1 MPGSPS
7 AFVPGLRLAERFYT
21 EVVGPLLEDRDHA
34 AAFLGTGSD
43 VLGLDT
49 PRSTDHGWGPRLE
62 VFVAAPDVE
71 PVRALLDERLPESF
85 AGWPV
90 RYGWDD
96 VAVAHHVE
104 VAERA
109 EWFGRRVG
117 FDPCEPV
124 STRDWLTAPSQVLLE
139 LTSGAVFRDERGD
152 LSRARRA
159 LAWYP
164 HDVWLWMLACQWR
177 LIAQEEAFVGR
188 AAEAGDELG
197 SRLVAARLCRDV
209 MRLCFLLERRYAPYS
224 KWLGTAF
231 ARLEAASEVEP
242 ALNDALA
249 ADGYPERGAALARAY
264 ETVGRRFNALAI
276 AEPQD
281 PTVRRFYERPY
292 LVLASDRFAS
302 ACLAAMD
309 DDGLRGLPLVGSADQ
324 LADCTDVL
332 TAPSLVR
339 RLGAVYEP
347 G

>member
-1 MPGSPS
+1 LSQ
-7 AFVPGLRLAERFYT
+7 AFVPGVRLAERFYA
-21 EVVGPLLEDRDHA
+21 EVVAPLLEGRNHA

-43 VLGLDT
+43 VLGFDT

-62 VFVAAPDVE
+62 LFVAASDVE
-71 PVRALLDERLPESF
+71 AVRALLDERLPESF

-104 VAERA
+104 VDDRA
-109 EWFGRRVG
+109 EWFRRRVG

-124 STRDWLTAPSQVLLE
+124 STLDWLTAPSQVLLE
-139 LTSGAVFRDERGD
+139 LTAGAVFRDELGE

-164 HDVWLWMLACQWR
+164 HDVWLWLLACQWR
-177 LIAQEEAFVGR
+177 RIAQEEAFVGR
-188 AAEAGDELG
+188 TAEVGDELG

-224 KWLGTAF
+224 KWLGAAF
-231 ARLEAASEVEP
+231 ARLDAASEVGP
-242 ALNDALA
+242 ALSDAVR
-249 ADGYPERGAALARAY
+249 ADGYPQREAALGRAY
-264 ETVGRRFNALAI
+264 EAVARRFNALAI
-276 AEPQD
+276 AEPED
-281 PTVRRFYERPY
+281 PTVRQFYERPY
-292 LVLASDRFAS
+292 LVLSSDRFAS
-302 ACLAAMD
+302 ACLAAID
-309 DDGLRGLPLVGSADQ
+309 DDRLRGLPLVGAADQ
-324 LADCTDVL
+324 VADSTDLL
-332 TAPSLVR
+332 TAPTLVR